1 MMILKFRK
9 AGLNIKTS
17 ATSNTI
23 DHALKHVQT
32 AVTSSNTAE
41 VYAIARFLRSAGY
54 AAIIKTLG
62 E

>member
-1 MMILKFRK
+1 MMMLKFRK

-17 ATSNTI
+17 APSNTI

-32 AVTSSNTAE
+32 TAVTSSNAE

-54 AAIIKTLG
+54 TAIIKTLG